1 MEWFLSCIQQIQKGK
16 MADGINPCFHFT
28 LFQFKKLTIG
38 LLFYD
43 F

>member
-1 MEWFLSCIQQIQKGK
+1 MEWFLSCIEQIQKGK